1 MFTEVNAEKP
11 GNSGVGA
18 HLGRPPVY
26 SFTELLGHRR
36 AFARGSPPEVMGG
49 VGGRTRRLAY
59 KSDTP
64 RWRALIWRGLGPIQF
79 ETLTH
84 QRRGY
89 HSNGPAVGHSK
100 AVAGLFDH
108 MAPTWP
114 WPVMAVSEAL
124 CASDANVM
132 VRARLR
138 PIADCSRVHPHPSGR
153 EIQPILGG
161 VVTVHQTQF
170 PLDPESA
177 GGRRS
182 PALGFCFLSTG
193 QAVAISNGV
202 VDKCIHNPA
211 GEILLPAYHQADRR
225 GRHDIADQLDM
236 LVDDV
241 ADILARTHPLA
252 PILRKW
258 AERASAPPTTCPS
271 TRIWLERTNA

>member
-1 MFTEVNAEKP
+1 
-11 GNSGVGA
+11 
-18 HLGRPPVY
+18 
-26 SFTELLGHRR
+26 
-36 AFARGSPPEVMGG
+36 MGG

-211 GEILLPAYHQADRR
+211 GEIL
-225 GRHDIADQLDM
+225 
-236 LVDDV
+236 
-241 ADILARTHPLA
+241 T
-252 PILRKW
+252 
-258 AERASAPPTTCPS
+258 ASLSPG
-271 TRIWLERTNA
+271 